1 MEKQLPYTT
10 TIKSR
15 PLFYIETQKLAELH
29 MQGFDEQQIKDEV
42 ITQNIF
48 QVKTETRK
56 REIANTIIRRLQVLD
71 DYLIGKIVTG
81 DMNTGK
87 LVVLYAIVQ
96 TDRLFYEFM
105 NEVFS
110 EKFALQVLAL
120 EDRDFNIFFETKRQQ
135 SEKVAAWK
143 DYTFYKLQQVYTRI
157 LFEAGL
163 LKKHGP
169 KWEIQIPLIDPDVLD
184 HIRQSGE
191 QRFIHAIV
199 GGDKV

>member
-1 MEKQLPYTT
+1 MKKQLPYTT

-15 PLFYIETQKLAELH
+15 PLFYIETQKLAELYTE
-29 MQGFDEQQIKDEV
+29 GFDEQQIEGEL
-42 ITQNIF
+42 IIQNIF

-81 DMNTGK
+81 DMNSGK
-87 LVVLYAIVQ
+87 LIVLYAILE

-110 EKFALQVLAL
+110 EKFALQVHTL

-135 SEKVAAWK
+135 SEKVANWK

-163 LKKHGP
+163 LKNYSTERK
-169 KWEIQIPLIDPDVLD
+169 IQIPLIDPDVLD
-184 HIRQSGE
+184 HIRQSGDA
-191 QRFIHAIV
+191 RFINAIV
-199 GGDKV
+199 GGE